1 VTTNEITQTLAK
13 ADRTIAGAVLWLF
26 LNVIQFVFTLAW
38 SALWVTTAL
47 ITLCLTFNRERAIAF
62 SRRIWAPGLLMGA
75 MARMVVEGFEDL
87 PDTPHIY
94 VFNHESLLDTPV
106 VFYAVPYNLRFVAKK
121 EVAYLPF
128 IGWFCWAMGYVLVDR
143 RNHSKAMA
151 SMAQAA
157 KTVRE
162 GANVIF
168 FSEGTRSRDGVI
180 HPFKKGAFV
189 LAIESG
195 VPVVPCAISGSRQV
209 LGCDGFR
216 VRPATVRVK
225 AGKPVPTA
233 HLTLDDRDALIAEV
247 RDTIIDLHESIGGA
261 GGDKTLQQPAPARR
275 AA

>member
-1 VTTNEITQTLAK
+1 MTSNEITQTLAK
-13 ADRTIAGAVLWLF
+13 ADRTPWGAALWLI
-26 LNVIQFVFTLAW
+26 LNLIQFTFLVTW

-62 SRRIWAPGLLMGA
+62 SRRIWAPGLLMAA
-75 MARMVVEGFEDL
+75 MARMVVEGFEDI
-87 PDTPHIY
+87 PDEPHIY
-94 VFNHESLLDTPV
+94 VFNHESLMDTAV
-106 VFYAVPYNLRFVAKK
+106 VFYAVPHNLRFVAKK
-121 EVAYLPF
+121 EVSYLPF
-128 IGWFCWAMGYVLVDR
+128 IGWFCWAMGYIIVDR
-143 RNHSKAMA
+143 SHHERAMA
-151 SMAQAA
+151 SMAQAS

-168 FSEGTRSRDGVI
+168 FSEGTRSRDGVV

-195 VPVVPCAISGSRQV
+195 VPVVPCAISGSRDV

-216 VRPATVRVK
+216 VRPGTVRVK
-225 AGKPVPTA
+225 AGKPIPTA
-233 HLTLDDRDALIAEV
+233 NLTLDDRDALLADV

-261 GGDKTLQQPAPARR
+261 GGDKRLQVAKPARR